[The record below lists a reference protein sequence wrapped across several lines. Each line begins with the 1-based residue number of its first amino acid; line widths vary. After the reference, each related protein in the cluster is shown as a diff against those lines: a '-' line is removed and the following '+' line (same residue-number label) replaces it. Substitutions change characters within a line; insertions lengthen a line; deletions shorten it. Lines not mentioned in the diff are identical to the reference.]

1 MKFFFTSLSLTL
13 VSLPLFSQTGIGT
26 NSPSS
31 TLHVLGDTTS
41 PVKIGNSRNAILR
54 VGNSLDNAILDFGV
68 SKDNYTWIQ
77 SRDLSTYTLN
87 YPMVLNPNGGGVG
100 INTSSTSN
108 NTLTVGGTIQSTGTI
123 RSKAAGQILNTII
136 LNETDLS
143 INSNGVSISN
153 GKATVATTNYTP
165 VSNSSKIL
173 IQFHAKYDIS
183 GSASDNYKSY
193 LKVGSTILQTQ
204 EWISNSNT
212 GGGGR
217 SSSLFPIRAVYT
229 NSSTGS
235 ITISI
240 EVDRISSDDTFKM
253 YNDAVLTITEIA
265 R

>member
-1 MKFFFTSLSLTL
+1 MKFFFTSISLTL
-13 VSLPLFSQTGIGT
+13 FSLPVFSQTGIGT

-41 PVKIGNSRNAILR
+41 PVKTGNSRNALLR
-54 VGNSLDNAILDFGV
+54 LGNSLDNAILDFGV

-87 YPMVLNPNGGGVG
+87 YPLALNPNGGGVG

-123 RSKAAGQILNTII
+123 RSTAAGQLLNTVI

-153 GKATVATTNYTP
+153 GKATVASANYTP
-165 VSNSSKIL
+165 VSNSSKII
-173 IQFHAKYDIS
+173 IQFHSKYDIS

-193 LKVGSTILQTQ
+193 LKVGSTVLQTQ
-204 EWISNSNT
+204 E
-212 GGGGR
+212 
-217 SSSLFPIRAVYT
+217 
-229 NSSTGS
+229 
-235 ITISI
+235 
-240 EVDRISSDDTFKM
+240 
-253 YNDAVLTITEIA
+253 
-265 R
+265 